1 MAEMTHLTWLEEWE
15 NGRLPFLFFFSSL
28 LLFSE
33 CIISL
38 LWLKPKP
45 QHPFNYTVRMR
56 KETQFQVGKSRRK
69 KGSAVLCSTQGSPL
83 NFSELIWG
91 FLSSIVRRV
100 VFGIIATFSSSSEHR
115 AAYLP
120 CVVTYCFFFPI
131 LQLQNSSTLA
141 PQRSLFP
148 CFPFKGKLPNSLP
161 LKNKEKNN
169 QVPTWQGDVEVF
181 RIRLDEAVSNLTSL

>member
-100 VFGIIATFSSSSEHR
+100 VFGIISSFSSSSERR

-120 CVVTYCFFFPI
+120 CVVTYCFFSPNSAAPEQLHSRPPKKSFP
-131 LQLQNSSTLA
+131 
-141 PQRSLFP
+141 LFP
-148 CFPFKGKLPNSLP
+148 LQGKTSQQSSL
-161 LKNKEKNN
+161 EK
-169 QVPTWQGDVEVF
+169 
-181 RIRLDEAVSNLTSL
+181 